1 MHVVLCSYLL
11 LSIKQLK
18 AYLEEKKGVYIFI
31 IPCEALINCLNSHV
45 YILSMRAS
53 FTECYVRIDNGPD
66 CLLFTTLFM
75 HSFAVFLEIIT
86 HLTKHKY
93 KKKFK
98 HKIIKIRALMFIKSA
113 FCLNNLRILQ
123 PKICKNLVGHW

>member
-45 YILSMRAS
+45 YILSMSAS

-66 CLLFTTLFM
+66 CLLFTTLF
-75 HSFAVFLEIIT
+75 T

-93 KKKFK
+93 KKKPK
-98 HKIIKIRALMFIKSA
+98 HKM
-113 FCLNNLRILQ
+113 N
-123 PKICKNLVGHW
+123 KNSCIDVY